1 MNRDVVFLCLGSN
14 VGRREWQI
22 DRAISALRS
31 NGLKIVQCSSLY
43 ETQPVGIEEQPS
55 FLNVVLAANTDLE
68 VHDLLAV
75 CKQIEQT
82 LGRRESELR
91 FGPRTI
97 DIDILLYKELVIEE
111 ASLVIPHPRMNKRRF
126 VLVPLVE
133 IAPMVRDPRDK
144 RTYSDILAQVNNT
157 RRVTKLK
164 AKES

>member
-1 MNRDVVFLCLGSN
+1 MNKDVVFLSLGSN
-14 VGRREWQI
+14 LGRREWQI
-22 DRAISALRS
+22 DRAISALRG
-31 NGLKIVQCSSLY
+31 NALKIVRCSSVY
-43 ETQPVGIEEQPS
+43 ETQPVGIEKQPY

-75 CKQIEQT
+75 CKQIEQA
-82 LGRRESELR
+82 LGRTENELR

-111 ASLVIPHPRMNKRRF
+111 ANLVIPHPRMTKRRF

-133 IAPMVRDPRDK
+133 IAPMVKDPRDK
-144 RTYSDILAQVNNT
+144 RTYKDILAQVNNT

-164 AKES
+164 AKEF

>member
-1 MNRDVVFLCLGSN
+1 MNKDVVFLCLGSN

-22 DRAISALRS
+22 DRAISALRG
-31 NGLKIVQCSSLY
+31 NGLRIVRCSSLY
-43 ETQPVGIEEQPS
+43 ETQPVGIEEQS
-55 FLNVVLAANTDLE
+55 YFLNVVLAVNTDLE

-75 CKQIEQT
+75 CKQIEQA

-111 ASLVIPHPRMNKRRF
+111 ANLVIPHPRMTKRRF

-133 IAPMVRDPRDK
+133 IAPMLKDPRDK
-144 RTYSDILAQVNNT
+144 RTYRDILAQVNNT